1 MSAKNTQFNKG
12 NYNEW
17 YNLISTQL
25 PLVDDELRDSL
36 LPKIDDTLK
45 SMLGNYSDWTKEEL
59 NAQPYVED
67 DSFKGV
73 YIEVSYLVDDFKVQS
88 VPKEAVEE
96 DEKSIT
102 DYLTEDHIEVTNTE
116 IDTNSGLLKLTI
128 IYHFNED
135 EIETEDEEIIDDK
148 V

>member
-45 SMLGNYSDWTKEEL
+45 SMLGNYSDWTREEL

-96 DEKSIT
+96 DENVIKN
-102 DYLTEDHIEVTNTE
+102 YLTEDHIEITTAE

-128 IYHFNED
+128 IYHFNADEVETDED
-135 EIETEDEEIIDDK
+135 VIDDE

>member
-45 SMLGNYSDWTKEEL
+45 SMLGNYSDWTREEL

-96 DEKSIT
+96 DENAIKN
-102 DYLTEDHIEVTNTE
+102 YLTEDHIEITTAE

-128 IYHFNED
+128 IYHFNADEVETDED
-135 EIETEDEEIIDDK
+135 VIDDE

>member
-45 SMLGNYSDWTKEEL
+45 SMLGNYSDWTREEL

-96 DEKSIT
+96 DENAIKN
-102 DYLTEDHIEVTNTE
+102 YLTEDHIEITTAE

-128 IYHFNED
+128 IYHFNTDEVETDED
-135 EIETEDEEIIDDK
+135 VIDDE